1 MAFRK
6 VTWAK
11 TTGGLTATST
21 GIKKASG
28 TTGWNADA
36 VSKEFI
42 DTTVNSYGEICCTP
56 VNNGGTQAIMF
67 GLDYADNT
75 VSYTDALNLYFC
87 SGSVYIYEIGVYR
100 GNFGV
105 IDYNAVYSIHI
116 TDTGLITY
124 RKNGTTF
131 YTSPNVIPKT
141 RMYIDVSAC
150 YVNNEIK
157 DVGICTDVVQNV
169 SGTKVIIIDG
179 DKSDD
184 EWKLYRD
191 LFEYTYDAVFEHG
204 VSMQS
209 DRIFAATVYKDIM
222 FQYQSYERGLMS
234 IQHKSPWRNLTNI
247 TRISD
252 ADIEY
257 CFDCLSSSSTD
268 LFIFLLCKLN
278 DSKLNIGQVDMSYS
292 TFNGLLDAYIDGAAG
307 RDVGIVTLWESNNF
321 ISTLTATKSSDKA
334 ICVAGRSEPAFI
346 EYKTK
351 SSFYQK
357 MIEDFVVSGYSLGTA
372 YTNAYSYINSLSSD
386 AQDPYISNQNLA
398 NSLSL

>member
-6 VTWAK
+6 VSWLK
-11 TTGGLTATST
+11 TTGGMSATST
-21 GIKKASG
+21 GIKKAGG

-36 VSKEFI
+36 ISKEFI

-56 VNNGGTQAIMF
+56 VNNGGSQAIMF

-141 RMYIDVSAC
+141 RMHIDVSAC

-157 DVGICTDVVQNV
+157 DVGICTDAVQNV

-184 EWKLYRD
+184 EWRIYRD
-191 LFEYTYDAVFEHG
+191 LFEYTYDNVFEHG

-222 FQYQSYERGLMS
+222 YQYQSYERGLMS
-234 IQHKSPWRNLTNI
+234 IQHKSPWRNLINI

-292 TFNGLLDAYIDGAAG
+292 TFNGLIDAYIDGGTG
-307 RDVGIVTLWESNNF
+307 RDVGIITLHESSNL
-321 ISTLTATKSSDKA
+321 ISSLSATKSGDKA
-334 ICVAGRSEPAFI
+334 ICVAGQSNDAWIMPNI
-346 EYKTK
+346 ML
-351 SSFYQK
+351 SFYKK
-357 MIEDFVVSGYSLGTA
+357 MVDGLTIENNSLGTS
-372 YTNAYSYINSLSSD
+372 YTNAVSFINKISPET
-386 AQDPYISNQNLA
+386 QDPNISNISLA